1 MKFNRIMAIAIM
13 AILLIVFATS
23 AEKRAAG
30 TPLRIE
36 GALKSKEI
44 AAPGTPANGY
54 GYWYFTT
61 AGLAT
66 AVNDSGVSTTLGTTD
81 SIWGHG
87 AIITTDI
94 SPILA
99 DEDVLLDDGSTLGW
113 GAANPG
119 AIDVWLTRISD
130 GILSITGTA
139 AAAGLRYLEA
149 AANGTNYTAWD
160 APANL
165 AGNVTTHMFGT
176 GLSAGDTVVATA
188 TNQMGAVAKSTVP
201 GVAFRNTGASNLGA
215 WGPVD
220 VLLYT
225 AVAAS
230 PAHLGTTAAET
241 ALTPAAVEGTATIPV
256 AAFLA
261 GENFDYNAALTVLS
275 DADGDETLTINLYFG
290 AQLVGTSGAIAADGN
305 TKWYID
311 GHVKLKTIGAA
322 STAVYEAMFANGV
335 VVPAISC
342 VAITAGDNFDLTS
355 TKAFTIK
362 ADWGGTTDAADS
374 VVLEDL
380 TLHANNVD

>member
-13 AILLIVFATS
+13 AILLIVFAPS

-94 SPILA
+94 SPLVA
-99 DEDVLLDDGSTLGW
+99 DEDMLLCDGSTIGW

-165 AGNVTTHMFGT
+165 AGDVTTHMFAT
-176 GLSAGDTVVATA
+176 ALVAGDLLYASA
-188 TNQMGAVAKSTVP
+188 ANQPAGLAKSTVP
-201 GVAFRNTGASNLGA
+201 GVAIRNTGGSNVPA
-215 WGPVD
+215 YGPVQ
-220 VLLYT
+220 VLLYSEIAP
-225 AVAAS
+225 AVAPLA
-230 PAHLGTTAAET
+230 GTDSNET
-241 ALTPAAVEGTATIPV
+241 ALTPATVEGSGTLAVAGQLAGACYTFDATIV
-256 AAFLA
+256 M
-261 GENFDYNAALTVLS
+261 GG
-275 DADGDETLTINLYFG
+275 DADSDEAIVITGYSGTQLLFTTASIAVDGAVTIFVHGNLKIRTVG
-290 AQLVGTSGAIAADGN
+290 AGGTGIVSGIWTDS
-305 TKWYID
+305 
-311 GHVKLKTIGAA
+311 LGA
-322 STAVYEAMFANGV
+322 
-335 VVPAISC
+335 
-342 VAITAGDNFDLTS
+342 
-355 TKAFTIK
+355 TKAFSTAITNYNTTATHAFVIK
-362 ADWGGTTDAADS
+362 GNWAGTTDAADTAS
-374 VVLEDL
+374 LEDVNISL
-380 TLHANNVD
+380 NNVD